1 MTEYDKQELLEK
13 EVTSDTKLGTEEKE
27 TSLTFPNDLDNGLF
41 YSDVPTTIK
50 WFLSI
55 EESIVEDV
63 RINETNQIIAVKGK
77 IPKGVVKLQ
86 GNARKSNSHS
96 QMVTYGPLK

>member
-13 EVTSDTKLGTEEKE
+13 GVTSDAELIKEEKE
-27 TSLTFPNDLDNGLF
+27 TSITFPNHIENGLF

-50 WFLSI
+50 WFLSV

-63 RINETNQIIAVKGK
+63 RFNESSEIIAVKGK
-77 IPKGVVKLQ
+77 IPKGILKLQ
-86 GNARKSNSHS
+86 GNARKSNGHS
-96 QMVTYGPLK
+96 QMVSYGPNK

>member
-1 MTEYDKQELLEK
+1 MTEYNKEELLEK
-13 EVTSDTKLGTEEKE
+13 DVTSDTKLTKEEKE
-27 TSLTFPNDLDNGLF
+27 TSLTFPNDMDNGLF
-41 YSDVPTTIK
+41 YSDVPTTVK
-50 WFLSI
+50 WFLSV

-63 RINETNQIIAVKGK
+63 RFNERNQIIAVKGK